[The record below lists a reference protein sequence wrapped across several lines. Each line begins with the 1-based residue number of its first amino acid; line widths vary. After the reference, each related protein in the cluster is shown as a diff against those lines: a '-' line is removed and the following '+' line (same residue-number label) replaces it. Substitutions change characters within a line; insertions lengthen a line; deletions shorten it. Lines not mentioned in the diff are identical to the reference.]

1 MKKKSVKIAACLAA
15 AVLAIPILGG
25 LDYLVNE
32 DRKTDP
38 VKESVKAAQKDK
50 FNQYGLEQDTGLSD
64 ESYYE
69 DEEYIFYADRILK
82 KFVYESGN
90 IGEMAEILA
99 KLQNIVP
106 EDVNQYLLPIPE
118 RIMWEPG
125 YAEEKAEYS
134 TFLQDLEG
142 VVPDKMK
149 LVNVLPVLEEHPD
162 EYLFFRTDSGWTARG
177 AYYGSQ
183 ALCGE
188 MGITPIEL
196 AGYEEYMFNTFQG
209 SLQQSLK
216 DKYENAEISTKL
228 EGIPEDPLYY
238 YLLPGAKNRSV
249 RVKQVNHVET
259 TDNIQTVSK
268 SRTGKAAFIGSNYQ
282 WAVAEGDGKSKEKE
296 KKTALLVCDEN
307 GQLLVPYLASYY
319 DKVYVVNGVY
329 NDFGVEDFENIFE
342 EHEISD
348 FILTQSAERI
358 GDVSQSKFLK
368 TIRDIAD

>member
-38 VKESVKAAQKDK
+38 VKASVKAAQKDK
-50 FNQYGLEQDTGLSD
+50 FNQYGLERDTGLSD

-90 IGEMAEILA
+90 LEEMAGILSN
-99 KLQNIVP
+99 LQNIVP
-106 EDVNQYLLPIPE
+106 EDVEQYLLPIPE

-134 TFLQDLEG
+134 TFLQNLEG
-142 VVPDKMK
+142 VVPDKMN
-149 LVNVLPVLEEHPD
+149 LVNVLPILEEHPD
-162 EYLFFRTDSGWTARG
+162 EYLFFRTDSGWTSRG

-188 MGITPIEL
+188 IGITPIEL

-216 DKYENAEISTKL
+216 DKYENTEISTKL

-249 RVKQVNHVET
+249 RVKLVNHVET

-307 GQLLVPYLASYY
+307 GQLLVPYLAGYY
-319 DKVYVVNGVY
+319 EKVYVVNSVY
-329 NDFGVEDFENIFE
+329 NDFSVEDFKNIFE
-342 EHEISD
+342 EYEISD

-358 GDVSQSKFLK
+358 GDVSQSKLLK
-368 TIRDIAD
+368 KIRDIAD